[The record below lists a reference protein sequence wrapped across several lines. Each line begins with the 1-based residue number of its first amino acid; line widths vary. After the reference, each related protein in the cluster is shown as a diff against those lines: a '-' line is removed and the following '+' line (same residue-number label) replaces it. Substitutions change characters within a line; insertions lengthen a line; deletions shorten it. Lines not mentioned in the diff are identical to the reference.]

1 MDMRALL
8 RVHGIVSAFEGL
20 GSGQVASGAPYD
32 LSAVTLSIDDSRND
46 ERRGMA
52 RKHFEKFEAISSAVP
67 AEDAFEA
74 VIAIKRRD
82 SDEDVQVFKVA
93 DGRRYD
99 LASEA
104 DAIAEAAL
112 TKVIEVSDEGQLI
125 WEEHAI

>member
-1 MDMRALL
+1 
-8 RVHGIVSAFEGL
+8 
-20 GSGQVASGAPYD
+20 
-32 LSAVTLSIDDSRND
+32 
-46 ERRGMA
+46 MA

-74 VIAIKRRD
+74 EIVIKRRD

>member
-1 MDMRALL
+1 M
-8 RVHGIVSAFEGL
+8 V
-20 GSGQVASGAPYD
+20 
-32 LSAVTLSIDDSRND
+32 LSIDDNRNG
-46 ERRGMA
+46 EVTSNGTQAFR
-52 RKHFEKFEAISSAVP
+52 EFEAISSAVP

-82 SDEDVQVFKVA
+82 SDEHVHVFKIA

-112 TKVIEVSDEGQLI
+112 TKVIEVSDEGELI

>member
-1 MDMRALL
+1 
-8 RVHGIVSAFEGL
+8 
-20 GSGQVASGAPYD
+20 
-32 LSAVTLSIDDSRND
+32 
-46 ERRGMA
+46 MA

-104 DAIAEAAL
+104 DAIAEAAV
-112 TKVIEVSDEGQLI
+112 TKGIEVSGEGQLI

>member
-1 MDMRALL
+1 
-8 RVHGIVSAFEGL
+8 VH
-20 GSGQVASGAPYD
+20 
-32 LSAVTLSIDDSRND
+32 
-46 ERRGMA
+46 
-52 RKHFEKFEAISSAVP
+52 
-67 AEDAFEA
+67 
-74 VIAIKRRD
+74 
-82 SDEDVQVFKVA
+82 VFKVA

>member
-1 MDMRALL
+1 
-8 RVHGIVSAFEGL
+8 
-20 GSGQVASGAPYD
+20 
-32 LSAVTLSIDDSRND
+32 
-46 ERRGMA
+46 MA

-67 AEDAFEA
+67 AGDAFEA

-112 TKVIEVSDEGQLI
+112 TKVIEISDEGQLI